1 MVAPRSGKRQRRRQ
15 IRVLVVDDSAVV
27 RQIMGGVLSV
37 DPNLIVAVA
46 ADPLIAM
53 DKMKR
58 ARPDVILLDLEM
70 PRMDGLTFL
79 RKLMAEDPIPVVIC
93 SRAVVEGSDAAL
105 GALDAGAVEIVAKPV
120 FGVADFL
127 QESADALTQAIYA
140 AACARVRPRG
150 RTQPRS
156 VPEVEGA
163 AIALGETAVRGAWP
177 QVVAIGASTGGPQ
190 ALHRVL
196 TALPSHAPG
205 LVIVQHMPEPF
216 TAALARRLDAECR
229 IAVKEAVHG
238 DPVVPGQALLAPGS
252 RHMMLLR
259 SGPRLSVALRAGPR
273 VSGHRPSV
281 EVLFRSVA
289 KAAGPAAVGVILT
302 GMGHDGADGLREM
315 KIAGARTIAQDEES
329 CIVFGMPKHAI
340 SRGAADEVVAL
351 DEIPSRILAGSR
363 RCRTG

>member
-1 MVAPRSGKRQRRRQ
+1 VVAPRSGKRQRRRHV
-15 IRVLVVDDSAVV
+15 RVLVVDDSAVV
-27 RQIMGGVLSV
+27 RQIMSGVLSQ
-37 DPNLIVAVA
+37 DPNLSVAVA
-46 ADPLIAM
+46 ANPLIAM

-79 RKLMAEDPIPVVIC
+79 HKLMVEDPIPVVIC
-93 SRAVVEGSDAAL
+93 SSAVGEGSDAAL
-105 GALDAGAVEIVAKPV
+105 RALDAGAVEIVAKPV
-120 FGVADFL
+120 LGVADFL

-140 AACARVRPRG
+140 AACARVRPR
-150 RTQPRS
+150 RPLQPRS
-156 VPEVEGA
+156 VPAREGA
-163 AIALGETAVRGAWP
+163 AVALREPTMRAGWP

-190 ALHRVL
+190 ALHSVL
-196 TALPSHAPG
+196 QALPSDAPG
-205 LVIVQHMPEPF
+205 LVIVQHIPEPF

-229 IAVKEAVHG
+229 IAVKEAAHG
-238 DPVVPGQALLAPGS
+238 DPVVRGQALFAPGN

-259 SGPRLSVALRAGPR
+259 SGPRFSVALQGGPR
-273 VSGHRPSV
+273 VSGHCPSV

-302 GMGHDGADGLREM
+302 GMGHDGAEGLREM

-340 SRGAADEVVAL
+340 SRGAAGEVVAL
-351 DEIPSRILAGSR
+351 DEIPSRILKGSCR
-363 RCRTG
+363 RRIA